1 MSWVFHEV
9 SSPWFMR
16 TSTCPTI
23 LLSSWNLSFHRQ
35 TFVVVLSLRHAW
47 LFETSWT
54 AAYQASLSF
63 TISWSLLK
71 LRSIQSIMSS
81 NHLILYHPF
90 SSCPQSFPASGS
102 FSVSPLLASGDQSTV
117 ASPSALVLPMNIQDL
132 FPLGWTGWISL
143 LSKMTLKSL
152 LHTDLSV
159 QSVSKCSFYRFLEIL
174 LCIVPTSPMF
184 LPIYFRC
191 LKLPKP

>member
-1 MSWVFHEV
+1 MLLFSCSHVQLLAT
-9 SSPWFMR
+9 PW
-16 TSTCPTI
+16 I
-23 LLSSWNLSFHRQ
+23 
-35 TFVVVLSLRHAW
+35 
-47 LFETSWT
+47 

-117 ASPSALVLPMNIQDL
+117 ASPSALVLPMNIQNL

-143 LSKMTLKSL
+143 MSKMTLKSL